1 MKRQVSPQCSM
12 ESIQM
17 TIKIPVYI
25 FLKNK
30 VDLKFYMDAK
40 NLERPKKKEKNL
52 KRPKRH
58 TDFKIHDLTS
68 KFTVQFSRSVVSDSL

>member
-40 NLERPKKKEKNL
+40 NLERPKKKRK
-52 KRPKRH
+52 K
-58 TDFKIHDLTS
+58 S
-68 KFTVQFSRSVVSDSL
+68 KKTKKTH

>member
-1 MKRQVSPQCSM
+1 M

-40 NLERPKKKEKNL
+40 NLERPKKKRK
-52 KRPKRH
+52 K
-58 TDFKIHDLTS
+58 S
-68 KFTVQFSRSVVSDSL
+68 KKTKKTH